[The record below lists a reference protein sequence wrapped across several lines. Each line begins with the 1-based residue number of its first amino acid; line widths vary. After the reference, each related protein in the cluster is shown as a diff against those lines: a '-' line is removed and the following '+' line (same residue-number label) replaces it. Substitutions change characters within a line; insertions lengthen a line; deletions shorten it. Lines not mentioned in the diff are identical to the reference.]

1 MRKGLEALKVIY
13 ASGDDGAYG
22 DLEKNLALLNVD
34 NVPEIDLLTMYAV
47 GLSIIPHAEFAEP
60 DLTVVQQSLEFRV
73 EDISVTYLRLFP
85 ENPSAF
91 VFMNLPAAESLE
103 SQKRNGDDERQERIF
118 EDLIT
123 VVSPRVLTVMEN
135 FLTPEYI
142 LENMCRYVYGDE
154 NLQEAFEEFED
165 SDALYGIVS
174 SGDNPQIVFQK
185 PKETVRILH
194 GVFLESIIVKV
205 AVGLGN
211 RLGIGLVALSDV
223 YSNPLSDPADETV
236 REGRAAP
243 MLDLVTLG
251 MDYGYENRAMI
262 DIYTDYAAVL
272 TVNRQ
277 GLRPRFL
284 FLFALV

>member
-1 MRKGLEALKVIY
+1 MKVIY
-13 ASGDDGAYG
+13 ASGDAEVDG

-34 NVPEIDLLTMYAV
+34 NVPPGEMLTMYAV
-47 GLSIIPHAEFAEP
+47 GLSIIPHAEFDGAY
-60 DLTVVQQSLEFRV
+60 LTVVQQSLEFRV
-73 EDISVTYLRLFP
+73 EDISEIDLRLFP

-91 VFMNLPAAESLE
+91 VFMNLPAEPALE
-103 SQKRNGDDERQERIF
+103 SQKRNGDDERQERIVTY
-118 EDLIT
+118 LIT

-135 FLTPEYI
+135 FLAAEYI

-154 NLQEAFEEFED
+154 NLHFEDQEFED

-174 SGDNPQIVFQK
+174 SGETPEFVFQK

-194 GVFLESIIVKV
+194 GVLEAFVIVKV

-211 RLGIGLVALSDV
+211 RLGIGLNPQTDV

-236 REGRAAP
+236 RLESTAP

-251 MDYGYENRAMI
+251 MDYGYDVALLI

-272 TVNRQ
+272 TVNRHE
-277 GLRPRFL
+277 GRARFL